1 MAKKIGGLG
10 KGLGA
15 IFIENET
22 ENGESSVT
30 LNISELEPNR
40 NQPRHEFDEEA
51 LNSLA
56 ESIRQHGLIQPILVR
71 PILGGGYMIVAGERR
86 YRACQIAGLTEIPVI
101 IRELTDKETMEIALI
116 ENLQRENL
124 NPIEEAKGY
133 RVLMDEYGLTQE
145 QVSDVIG
152 KSRPAI
158 ANSLRLLNLPDEVSV
173 MVEQGKIS
181 SGHARALLSFDD
193 KSEMIRVADEIALS
207 DMSVRQ
213 IEKIAQQKKKIKPQK
228 APVKIPTYYSL
239 VEQTLGEYLGT
250 KVKVTPLKSKKGG
263 TLSIEFYSNDDLQAL
278 AQKLE
283 DKDRR

>member
-10 KGLGA
+10 KGLSA
-15 IFIENET
+15 IFMENET

-40 NQPRHEFDEEA
+40 NQPRHEFDEES

-56 ESIRQHGLIQPILVR
+56 ESIKQHGLIQPILVR
-71 PILGGGYMIVAGERR
+71 PIPGGGYMIVAGERR

-133 RVLMDEYGLTQE
+133 RVLMDDYGLTQE
-145 QVSDVIG
+145 QVSEVIG
-152 KSRPAI
+152 KSRPAV
-158 ANSLRLLNLPDEVSV
+158 ANSLRLLNLPDEVSF
-173 MVEQGKIS
+173 MVEQGNIS

-193 KSEMIRVADEIALS
+193 KSEMIRVANEIALS

-213 IEKIAQQKKKIKPQK
+213 IEKIARQKKTNKQK
-228 APVKIPTYYSL
+228 KEPVKVPTYYCL

-250 KVKVTPLKSKKGG
+250 KVKVTPLRGKKGG
-263 TLSIEFYSNDDLQAL
+263 TLSIEFYSNDDLQTL

-283 DKDRR
+283 DKDKK